1 MSSRA
6 FKTFGAVAAAG
17 LALAFSACG
26 DDDSTSDTSAT
37 ADTTATESTTSSAD
51 TGGGNTID
59 IGADPSGAIA
69 FTTGDLTAKAG
80 ANTIEFDNPSPTA
93 HNVEIEDSNGNV
105 VGETDVITD
114 STASA
119 DVDLKPGTYTYFCDV
134 SDHREEGMEGTIT
147 VK

>member
-1 MSSRA
+1 MNSRA
-6 FKTFGAVAAAG
+6 LKTFGAVSAAG

-26 DDDSTSDTSAT
+26 GDDSTAETSAT
-37 ADTTATESTTSSAD
+37 TDTAATAADTTAS
-51 TGGGNTID
+51 GGGGGTID
-59 IGADPSGAIA
+59 IAADPSGAIA
-69 FTTGDLTAKAG
+69 FTTGDIDASAG
-80 ANTIEFDNPSPTA
+80 ANTLNFDNSSPTA
-93 HNVEIEDSNGNV
+93 HNVEIVDADDNV

-134 SDHREEGMEGTIT
+134 ADHRAEGMEGTIT